1 MNKHKAMGS
10 GKWKQLR
17 LRILARDGYECG
29 YCGGV
34 ADSVDHI
41 VSRASG
47 GAMWDAENLIACC
60 KPCNSRKG
68 DRPASKRVFL
78 GTESTPPVFSDS
90 SLPET
95 VSVFPDSPFQSQSS
109 LEQ

>member
-1 MNKHKAMGS
+1 MNKHKALGS

-17 LRILARDGYECG
+17 LRILARDGYECA
-29 YCGGV
+29 YCGQP

-41 VSRASG
+41 ISRASG
-47 GAMWDAENLIACC
+47 GDMWDAENLVACC
-60 KPCNSRKG
+60 RRCNSKKG

-78 GTESTPPVFSDS
+78 GIGSTPPVFPDC

-95 VSVFPDSPFQSQSS
+95 VSVLPDSPFMNQSS